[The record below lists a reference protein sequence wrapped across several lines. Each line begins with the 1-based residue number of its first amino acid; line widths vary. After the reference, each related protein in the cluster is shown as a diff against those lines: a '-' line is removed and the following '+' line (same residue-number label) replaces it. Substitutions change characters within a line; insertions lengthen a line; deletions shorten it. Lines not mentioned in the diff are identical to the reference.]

1 MVGTRPASPPAPTPQ
16 QDPERPAGPRCR
28 PPAALAARRNL
39 RVSIA
44 DGAAYSLMVGC
55 GESYIP
61 AFALALGLGPVAS
74 GLTASV
80 PVIAGALL
88 QLLAP
93 WALARAGTNRGWVIA
108 CTTVQAASFAPFVWW
123 ALRGHAGLAELLVA
137 ASLYWGA
144 GMAGVP
150 AWTAWI
156 ATLVP
161 ARART
166 SYFATRNRL
175 GQFSVFIG
183 FVVGGLALQLG
194 ERSGNTLAA
203 FAAIFVAAAI
213 CRLVSTAMLA
223 VCGEP
228 EPPGRTAP
236 AGAADAGLGG
246 LARRV
251 SRALCGMAARPSGR
265 LVAFI
270 CCFMFGAHFA
280 GPYFTPYMLKELG
293 FSYHAYLL
301 VFGTSFLTKA
311 LVLPGLGRLAS
322 RTGAFGLLGL
332 ATLAIAPLS
341 LLWLPSAHVGW
352 LVVVQVVAGA
362 CWAAYELAVS
372 ILLLDAIGPE
382 ERTGVVT
389 VYNLAL
395 AVATVAGAGCGGLL
409 LRALG
414 EDRAAYATV
423 FAVSCV
429 LRAAAL
435 PLLRRV
441 RLPA

>member
-1 MVGTRPASPPAPTPQ
+1 MGVYS
-16 QDPERPAGPRCR
+16 
-28 PPAALAARRNL
+28 ALGRKAARRNL

-55 GESYIP
+55 GESYVP

-88 QLLAP
+88 QLFAP
-93 WALARAGTNRGWVIA
+93 WALARAGTNRGWVVA
-108 CTTVQAASFAPFVWW
+108 CTTVQALSFVPLVWW
-123 ALRGHAGLAELLVA
+123 ALRGHAGLVELLVA
-137 ASLYWGA
+137 ASVYWGA

-161 ARART
+161 ARVRT
-166 SYFATRNRL
+166 AYFASRNRL

-183 FVVGGLALQLG
+183 FVAGGLALQFG
-194 ERSGNTLAA
+194 ERRGATLQA

-213 CRLVSTAMLA
+213 CRLVSTALLVA
-223 VCGEP
+223 CGEP
-228 EPPGRTAP
+228 EPPGRVVS
-236 AGAADAGLGG
+236 AGDADAGVGG
-246 LARRV
+246 LVRRA
-251 SRALCGMAARPSGR
+251 STALRGMAARPSGR
-265 LVAFI
+265 LVAFL

-311 LVLPGLGRLAS
+311 VVLPGLGRLAS
-322 RTGAFGLLGL
+322 RIGSFGLLGL
-332 ATLAIAPLS
+332 ATLAITPLS
-341 LLWLPSAHVGW
+341 LLWLPSADVRW

-372 ILLLDAIGPE
+372 ILLLDAIGAE

-395 AVATVAGAGCGGLL
+395 AVATVAGAGCGGII
-409 LRALG
+409 LRWLG

-423 FAVSCV
+423 FAVSCL